1 MMSQLGDDYRCPFV
15 KKEDQ
20 HDHGSSFRAN
30 LEAERNNFMLY
41 LRGEVFIR
49 AALVKVKSAEK
60 LNPILTYPPRDLSK
74 FHFSRQS

>member
-1 MMSQLGDDYRCPFV
+1 M

-49 AALVKVKSAEK
+49 AALVKVKSAK
-60 LNPILTYPPRDLSK
+60 KARPHPILTHLSP
-74 FHFSRQS
+74 FLNSIYLDSFNLVIS